1 MPRAFIIFNRLI
13 REVFFLEKE
22 VKREL
27 AKVISVSIIDCILVL
42 LVPILFIIFLF
53 LLNFDILSS
62 VIPFPL

>member
-1 MPRAFIIFNRLI
+1 M
-13 REVFFLEKE
+13 EKE